1 MAQVQARIRSTRGA
15 RYNGMIEGASG
26 ATHGEANGMRDM
38 RERVHIRQMA
48 DKRFEFTVDGD
59 GELYAFV
66 CINGC
71 INAMVHVPLIHEW
84 EAEGGP
90 RQRLLH

>member
-1 MAQVQARIRSTRGA
+1 MAQVQASIRSTRGV

-38 RERVHIRQMA
+38 
-48 DKRFEFTVDGD
+48 RFEFTVDGD

-71 INAMVHVPLIHEW
+71 INAMAHVPLIHEW
-84 EAEGGP
+84 EETKTSV
-90 RQRLLH
+90 R